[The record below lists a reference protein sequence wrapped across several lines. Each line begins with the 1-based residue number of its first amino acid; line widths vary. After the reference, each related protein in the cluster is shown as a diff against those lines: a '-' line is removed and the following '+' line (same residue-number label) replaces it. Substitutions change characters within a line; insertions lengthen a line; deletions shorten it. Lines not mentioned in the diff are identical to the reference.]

1 MSKREKSQ
9 TQTPSE
15 NKREN
20 LSKKLSDIRQT
31 VALPV
36 IGNVTIKVDTIEDI
50 QPVTVNGKL
59 KLRILFR
66 EGEDMKYALIGT
78 IFIDQINECIKS
90 GQELSII
97 RETDTLRTYVECH

>member
-1 MSKREKSQ
+1 MSKREKS
-9 TQTPSE
+9 QTPSE

-36 IGNVTIKVDTIEDI
+36 IGNVTINVDNIEDI

-66 EGEDMKYALIGT
+66 DGEDMKYALIGT
-78 IFIDQINECIKS
+78 IFIDQINECIKN
-90 GQELSII
+90 GNQISII

>member
-1 MSKREKSQ
+1 MSVS
-9 TQTPSE
+9 
-15 NKREN
+15 
-20 LSKKLSDIRQT
+20 LIMDIS
-31 VALPV
+31 LPLLMHSF
-36 IGNVTIKVDTIEDI
+36 IWSIKVDTIEDI

-90 GQELSII
+90 GNEISII
-97 RETDTLRTYVECH
+97 RDTDTLRTYVECH

>member
-1 MSKREKSQ
+1 MSKRGQSQ
-9 TQTPSE
+9 TQTTSE

-20 LSKKLSDIRQT
+20 LAKKLSDIRQT

-36 IGNVTIKVDTIEDI
+36 IGNVTINVDNIEDI

-66 EGEDMKYALIGT
+66 DGEDMKYALIGT
-78 IFIDQINECIKS
+78 IFIDQINECIKN
-90 GQELSII
+90 GNQISII